1 MSATFKRRVTG
12 GGLAALML
20 LSGSAAVQAVT
31 TIKVTVTIVAPPPCV
46 INGDSLIEVDFGNEV
61 MTTRIDGESYKKQA
75 INYTVECKDAPSN
88 AMKLQIQGN
97 GAGFNSDVL
106 QTSKGDLG
114 IKLLRNGNSLPLNEW
129 INFTYPTLPRLEA
142 VLIKKA
148 GATLAGGAFS
158 AGATM
163 KVEYQ

>member
-1 MSATFKRRVTG
+1 MNTTFIRRVTG

-20 LSGSAAVQAVT
+20 LSGGQALAENID
-31 TIKVTVTIVAPPPCV
+31 IKVTVTIVAPPPCV

-61 MTTRIDGESYKKQA
+61 MTTRIDGSYKKQA

-97 GAGFNSDVL
+97 GAGFDGDVL
-106 QTSKGDLG
+106 QTNKGNLG
-114 IKLLRNGNSLPLNEW
+114 IALLRSGSSQPINEW
-129 INFTYPTLPRLEA
+129 INFTYPNLPRLEA
-142 VLIKKA
+142 VPVKKA
-148 GATLAGGAFS
+148 GATLTGGAFS

>member
-1 MSATFKRRVTG
+1 MSATFKRRFTY
-12 GGLAALML
+12 GGLAALIL
-20 LSGSAAVQAVT
+20 LSGTAVQAVT

-61 MTTRIDGESYKKQA
+61 MTTRIDGSYKKQA
-75 INYTVECKDAPSN
+75 INYTVECKDAPAN

-97 GAGFNSDVL
+97 GAGFDGDVL
-106 QTSKGDLG
+106 QTNKGNLG
-114 IKLLRNGNSLPLNEW
+114 IKLLSNGSAQPINEW
-129 INFTYPTLPRLEA
+129 INFTYPDLPRLEA
-142 VLIKKA
+142 VPVKKS
-148 GATLAGGAFS
+148 GATLTGGAFS